1 MILYWFSLFKFHDH
15 ELIVIINI
23 TGDDSIDIVHGEGLL
38 DVLGERDAWHN
49 IHGLQFLEEQLA
61 GIGDLQRGDMARG
74 LAEVAP
80 EELEIVW

>member
-1 MILYWFSLFKFHDH
+1 M
-15 ELIVIINI
+15 
-23 TGDDSIDIVHGEGLL
+23 HGEGLL

-74 LAEVAP
+74 LTKVAP
-80 EELEIVW
+80 EELEIVL